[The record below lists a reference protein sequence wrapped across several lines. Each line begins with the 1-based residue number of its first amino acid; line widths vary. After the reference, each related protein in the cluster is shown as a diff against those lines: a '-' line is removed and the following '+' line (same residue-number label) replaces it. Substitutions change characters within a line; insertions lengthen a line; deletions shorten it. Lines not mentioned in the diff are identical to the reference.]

1 MVWPLQKDMAAYFG
15 DVDAN
20 DDGLPDPAWQAANLV
35 RVVPPWDMGLAWAPA
50 KRLKSI
56 AIHKLCAASLTVI
69 LTNIWD
75 DVGQSQKVIEDAG
88 LHLFGGCFN
97 FRMTRG
103 GTRLSTHAYAA
114 AIDLDPERNPLGKA
128 WVAES
133 GMMPMRVVERFEEQ
147 SWRWGGRFSRPDCM
161 HFDAVRS

>member
-1 MVWPLQKDMAAYFG
+1 MFWPLQRDMQLFYG
-15 DVDAN
+15 DPDAG
-20 DDGLPDPAWQAANLV
+20 DDGLPDRAWEAVHLM
-35 RVVPPWDMGLAWAPA
+35 RIIPPWQMVLAWAPT
-50 KRLKSI
+50 KELKAI
-56 AIHKLCAASLTVI
+56 AIHKKCGPSLVTI
-69 LTNIWD
+69 LGNIWN

-88 LHLFGGCFN
+88 LHLFGGCYN

-133 GMMPMRVVERFEEQ
+133 GMIPMRVVERFEEQ
-147 SWRWGGRFSRPDCM
+147 GWSWGGRFSRPDCM
-161 HFDAVRS
+161 HLEAVRR